1 MKTRLL
7 IIIGVASII
16 IGIDGFWFVS
26 SDIHENCS
34 FNLRW
39 GHNVYADSF
48 IPCEIASNIIPVSFV
63 LFISGLGILIFYTIK
78 KLRHR
83 RSKRKIGNE
92 N

>member
-7 IIIGVASII
+7 IIIGITSLI

-34 FNLRW
+34 FNLRS

-48 IPCEIASNIIPVSFV
+48 IPCEIASHIIPVSFV
-63 LFISGLGILIFYTIK
+63 LFASGLGILIFYTIK

-83 RSKRKIGNE
+83 LSRWSLENE
-92 N
+92 K